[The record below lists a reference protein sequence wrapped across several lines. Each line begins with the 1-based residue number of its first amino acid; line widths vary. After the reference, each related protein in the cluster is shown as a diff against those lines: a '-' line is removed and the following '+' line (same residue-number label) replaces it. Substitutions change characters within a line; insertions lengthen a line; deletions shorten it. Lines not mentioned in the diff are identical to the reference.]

1 MSVMVHRQVGHA
13 EAKLLEERCRIVD
26 RCMFHAGGDDV
37 VSGALI
43 CKRRS
48 DQRQIVGLGSAGGK
62 EDLFILHF

>member
-43 CKRRS
+43 CKLRS
-48 DQRQIVGLGSAGGK
+48 DQRQIVGLGSAGSE
-62 EDLFILHF
+62 EDLLILHF

>member
-1 MSVMVHRQVGHA
+1 MSIMVHRKIGHT
-13 EAKLLEERCRIVD
+13 ESKLLEKRCRVVD
-26 RCMFHAGGDDV
+26 GRMFHAGGDDV

-62 EDLFILHF
+62 EDLLILHF